1 MRGPGSGNRTDG
13 PTDGRTVDESIHRS
27 EGGYGWGG
35 EAMRAQ
41 LSLSLT
47 AGMREGSFPQTS
59 LLSPSSLIPL
69 TRSVSLWLLK
79 QKHVPLPFLPSSHP
93 RHRQLSCHSCH
104 GGRRGG
110 LSGASRLPALRAPPP
125 PRSSFFSPLQ
135 RRHRSPFLR
144 RIVRTLIRLIFSFC
158 EGDFDLT
165 NRNHGSVNVRCA
177 CGGVDVVRRQT
188 DEQRSAANAMR

>member
-1 MRGPGSGNRTDG
+1 MATGRRLHCTDG
-13 PTDGRTVDESIHRS
+13 QTVDESIHRS
-27 EGGYGWGG
+27 EGGYGWGR

-47 AGMREGSFPQTS
+47 AGMREGSFSKQAFFPPPVFYLS
-59 LLSPSSLIPL
+59 LDRSHYGFSS
-69 TRSVSLWLLK
+69 RST
-79 QKHVPLPFLPSSHP
+79 FLCHP

-125 PRSSFFSPLQ
+125 RSSHRVSFFSLLQ
-135 RRHRSPFLR
+135 TRHRSPFLR
-144 RIVRTLIRLIFSFC
+144 RIVRPLIRLIFSFC
-158 EGDFDLT
+158 EGRFRPRRR
-165 NRNHGSVNVRCA
+165 RNHGSVIVKCA
-177 CGGVDVVRRQT
+177 RGGVDVVRRQT